1 MLYVSDTVQV
11 LHNAKHFAYGTKVL
25 VEDLG
30 KFLAR
35 DQASLLR

>member
-1 MLYVSDTVQV
+1 MYQIPYKYGV

-30 KFLAR
+30 KFVAR
-35 DQASLLR
+35 DQATLLR